1 MKLSIITPSY
11 QQGPFIERTIQSVLN
26 QQYPDLEY
34 LIFDGGSTDETVE
47 VLKKYQSSLQWVSE
61 KDNGQAH
68 AVNKGILASTGDI
81 IGWLNSDDVYY
92 PGAFQKVM
100 DFFEEHP
107 EIDIV
112 YGLADHI
119 GLDDKAFEEY
129 PTESW
134 NFERLKDIC
143 FICQPSVFFRKKVFQ
158 QYGLLREDLNYCMDY
173 EYWLRLG
180 QNGVNFAL
188 INEKIA
194 GSRFYQDTKT
204 MGARKKVHY
213 EINDMMKEK
222 FGMVPTRWL
231 FNYAHVLLENK
242 INQQQH
248 PHWFKLN
255 LTILSLWASYH
266 WNKAVHQDVKLTI
279 QKWWGRQ
286 RMA

>member
-1 MKLSIITPSY
+1 MKLSIITPSF

-26 QQYPDLEY
+26 QNYPSLEY
-34 LIFDGGSTDETVE
+34 LIFDGGSTDETIDI
-47 VLKKYQSSLQWVSE
+47 LKKYQSSIQWVSE

-68 AVNKGILASTGDI
+68 AVNKGILASSGDI

-92 PGAFQKVM
+92 PGAFQKVVN
-100 DFFEEHP
+100 FFEKHP

-134 NFERLKDIC
+134 NFERLKEIC
-143 FICQPSVFFRKKVFQ
+143 FICQPSVFFRKRIFEQ
-158 QYGLLREDLNYCMDY
+158 HGLLREDLNYCMDY

-180 QNGVNFAL
+180 KQGVRFGFIHDKL
-188 INEKIA
+188 A

-222 FGMVPTRWL
+222 FGRVPTKWL

-242 INQQQH
+242 INQQKC
-248 PHWFKLN
+248 PKWFKVN
-255 LTILSLWASYH
+255 LTLWSLWASYH
-266 WNKAVHQDVKLTI
+266 WNKAIHQDVKLTLK
-279 QKWWGRQ
+279 KWWLKK
-286 RMA
+286 